1 MHWID
6 ELIEESGRELAL
18 LVAVIATTGS
28 LFTSQI
34 LGWAPCELCWYQR
47 VFMFPLIPI
56 LGATIIWEN
65 RNLETLSIGLAAIG
79 APIALFHH
87 LLVRFDPTQGC
98 GIALPCSMQYQ
109 FDLGIVAVRPMYL
122 PLLSFIAFGLIIV
135 ILWRRHQLLSG

>member
-18 LVAVIATTGS
+18 LVALIATTGS
-28 LFTSQI
+28 QFTSQI

-47 VFMFPLIPI
+47 VFMFPLTPI
-56 LGATIIWEN
+56 LGATIIVEN
-65 RNLETLSIGLAAIG
+65 RNLEKLSIALAAIG

-98 GIALPCSMQYQ
+98 GFALPCSMQYQ
-109 FDLGIVAVRPMYL
+109 FDLGVIAIRPMYL
-122 PLLSFIAFGLIIV
+122 PLLSFIAFSLII
-135 ILWRRHQLLSG
+135 IFLWRRFSLISR